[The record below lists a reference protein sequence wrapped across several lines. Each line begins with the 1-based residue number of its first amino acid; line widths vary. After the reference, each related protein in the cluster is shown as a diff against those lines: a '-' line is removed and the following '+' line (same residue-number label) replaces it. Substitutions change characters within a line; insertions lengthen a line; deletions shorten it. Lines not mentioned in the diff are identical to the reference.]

1 MERMKVVL
9 GADGSEHAEFAAEFL
24 TRYPMAEESVVDCC
38 GVYSASHVVT
48 ATSHPFLGPMLV
60 DQLTHAVDDAR
71 DGAEA
76 AARRLCSFIRDRGRK
91 SEAHLLQG
99 DPGEELANYAE
110 EMGAAFVAVGSRG
123 LGRFDALLLGSVGR
137 EIANNR
143 SIDLLVARRREASG
157 GLKALFATDHSDFA
171 ERVAAKLPSMVEGKF
186 AELEVLSVVD
196 PDSKDVAFARS
207 STPWD
212 DLQTGLAGWAGEQN
226 EATVA
231 KLSGLADRCVSNV
244 LSGHAREAIIDR
256 AEEMGADLII
266 IGAQGRTAL
275 SRLLIGS
282 VSSYVLTRAKCSV
295 MIVRA

>member
-1 MERMKVVL
+1 MRVVL

-24 TRYPMAEESVVDCC
+24 TRYPMSQDSVVDCC

-60 DQLTHAVDDAR
+60 DQLAHAVDDAR

-76 AARRLCSFIRDRGRK
+76 AARRLCSLIKERGRK

-99 DPGEELANYAE
+99 DPGEELANHAE
-110 EMGAAFVAVGSRG
+110 ETGAAFVAVGSRG

-143 SIDLLVARRREASG
+143 RVDLLVARRRESSG
-157 GLKALFATDHSDFA
+157 DLKVIFATDHSDFA

-186 AELEVLSVVD
+186 RELEVLSVVD

-212 DLQTGLAGWAGEQN
+212 ELKTGLAGWAKEQN
-226 EATVA
+226 EVIVA
-231 KLSGLADRCVSNV
+231 KLTSIAERCISNV
-244 LSGHAREAIIDR
+244 LNGHAREAINDR
-256 AEEMGADLII
+256 AEETGADLII

>member
-1 MERMKVVL
+1 
-9 GADGSEHAEFAAEFL
+9 
-24 TRYPMAEESVVDCC
+24 
-38 GVYSASHVVT
+38 
-48 ATSHPFLGPMLV
+48 
-60 DQLTHAVDDAR
+60 
-71 DGAEA
+71 
-76 AARRLCSFIRDRGRK
+76 
-91 SEAHLLQG
+91 
-99 DPGEELANYAE
+99 
-110 EMGAAFVAVGSRG
+110 MGTAFVAVGSRG
-123 LGRFDALLLGSVGR
+123 LGRVDALLLGSVGR

>member
-1 MERMKVVL
+1 MEHMKVVL

-24 TRYPMAEESVVDCC
+24 TRYPMGEESVVDCC

-60 DQLTHAVDDAR
+60 DQLAHAVDDAR

-76 AARRLCSFIRDRGRK
+76 AARRLCSLIRDKGRK
-91 SEAHLLQG
+91 AEAHLLQG
-99 DPGEELANYAE
+99 DPGEELANHAE
-110 EMGAAFVAVGSRG
+110 ESGAAFVAVGSRG

-143 SIDLLVARRREASG
+143 NIDLLVARRRESTG
-157 GLKALFATDHSDFA
+157 GLKVLFATDHSDFA
-171 ERVAAKLPSMVEGKF
+171 ERVAAKLPSMVEGTF
-186 AELEVLSVVD
+186 AEVEVLSVVD

-207 STPWD
+207 SAPWNE
-212 DLQTGLAGWAGEQN
+212 LQTGLTGWTKEQN
-226 EATVA
+226 EAIVS
-231 KLSGLADRCVSNV
+231 KLSGICERCVSNV
-244 LSGHAREAIIDR
+244 ESGHAREAIIER
-256 AEEMGADLII
+256 AEAAGVDLII
-266 IGAQGRTAL
+266 LGAQGRSAL

-295 MIVRA
+295 LIVRA